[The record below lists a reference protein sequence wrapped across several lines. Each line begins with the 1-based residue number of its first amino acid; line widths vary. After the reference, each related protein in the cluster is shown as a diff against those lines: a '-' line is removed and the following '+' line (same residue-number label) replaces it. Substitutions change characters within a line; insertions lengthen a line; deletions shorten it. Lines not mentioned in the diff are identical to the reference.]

1 MHLMLYPQYIACF
14 AAILAL
20 VVPLYAAEDCSRWI
34 VKPDNNRPQVWVAV
48 FGVPGAGKSQFI
60 REFVGSDSDALAPVS
75 HSLKSVAPEI
85 VISRWPQ
92 KERDLV
98 LVDTPGFEDTNR
110 TSDKVLR
117 LVSEKFADL
126 YRCGISINAS
136 IYLHPMTEAR
146 MQPGSIMNLSTFK
159 SLVGEAKW
167 RSVILLTTR
176 WDTVEKADGVKKE
189 NELRNTKQFW
199 GDLVDG
205 GATIMQ
211 HNRRDR
217 MSARN
222 VLDKTVEFA
231 TPTPLQVQEEIVS
244 QGLPS
249 DRTEATFSFM
259 FYNNHQQLLDD
270 IEAEF
275 KMVGT
280 AAESLQVHRKDSL
293 YWGNNMALLQQTLY
307 DFANS
312 EWLKKATITAA
323 ILIATAEIQ
332 NRYPEIG
339 KMLSSSRETGEPPR
353 PEDVAKYVFERWQRY
368 WYVGGDSNNKLL
380 YDSETSGIVVR
391 NEL

>member
-1 MHLMLYPQYIACF
+1 MRAKANSFANLWEVIPTHSHLCLTVSN
-14 AAILAL
+14 L
-20 VVPLYAAEDCSRWI
+20 VPATYQRGRDHRTETF
-34 VKPDNNRPQVWVAV
+34 P
-48 FGVPGAGKSQFI
+48 
-60 REFVGSDSDALAPVS
+60 
-75 HSLKSVAPEI
+75 VAPEI

-339 KMLSSSRETGEPPR
+339 KMLSSSRVSVSKSSSIYMEILR
-353 PEDVAKYVFERWQRY
+353 LFNLILQK
-368 WYVGGDSNNKLL
+368 
-380 YDSETSGIVVR
+380 
-391 NEL
+391 